1 MSRRKQSRPR
11 RKTSKATTQGDSSR
25 SEVPG
30 TFPATREYLARQRA
44 VLTDPD
50 CPYPE
55 IDHQGFGM
63 EVCIL
68 DEHLE
73 LLTASKSELEFN
85 QIFEDDDPRA
95 TDWKP
100 WLQDDPRSKLLWE
113 KITQV
118 IELNVTPFGRGMFAK
133 GVVWASERTA
143 AERKALLKYEAA
155 QRRNA
160 AKATAVRMARTKAR
174 DAQLLARYRELTKTM
189 KRQTGIYLALADEFG
204 LSDHRVSEIIRL
216 ASARRKK

>member
-11 RKTSKATTQGDSSR
+11 RKTSKATTQGGSSR

-68 DEHLE
+68 DELLE